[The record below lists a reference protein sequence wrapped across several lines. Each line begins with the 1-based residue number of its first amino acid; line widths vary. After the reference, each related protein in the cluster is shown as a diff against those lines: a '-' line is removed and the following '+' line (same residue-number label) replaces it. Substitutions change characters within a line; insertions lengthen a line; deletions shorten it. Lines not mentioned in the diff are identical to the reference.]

1 MSDQQTPPPFR
12 VLPALDDENRFF
24 WTSGED
30 GRLRFLRCQDC
41 STYIHPPLPECPSCA
56 SHDLRPEAVSGLGEI
71 FSYTVNHQPWDGD
84 DKPYVIALIALPEQ
98 DGLRLTSNIVGASAA
113 VDVDQIRIGRPV
125 QVRFE
130 HHGDVWLPV
139 FELLASGVG
148 R

>member
-1 MSDQQTPPPFR
+1 
-12 VLPALDDENRFF
+12 
-24 WTSGED
+24 
-30 GRLRFLRCQDC
+30 
-41 STYIHPPLPECPSCA
+41 
-56 SHDLRPEAVSGLGEI
+56 VSGRGEI

-98 DGLRLTSNIVGASAA
+98 DGLRLTSNVVG
-113 VDVDQIRIGRPV
+113 VDVDVDIDVDQICIGRPV